1 MSRVGLSVAMG
12 LLLVACGRTPI
23 SQLKIIGGRPTAEH
37 RPWFVQLMDSS
48 TSAEGFCGG
57 TLVAPRIVMTA
68 AHCIDLAASRSLHVA
83 LGLADGA
90 NLNVNHPVKVEA
102 LIIHPQYS
110 ASDLK
115 NDIAVLYLAN
125 YDGVEFERPVHPLP
139 YTQDRALPEKNN
151 NMVTVVG
158 LGNTTSIGNLF
169 DQVIREV
176 EIPVL
181 DLKKCSETY
190 PDVGESHIC
199 AGDIQQ
205 GGRDSCQGDSGGP
218 MVAKNE
224 NGTWELVGIV
234 SYGNGCAQKSGPG
247 VYTRVGSHS
256 AFIEAAITDLATPRG
271 SDLAR
276 DVSRFVRTRCASQF
290 GYLPFEQGSS
300 DSHRRNTIYGLDLK
314 NFALNEV
321 ETIPTGRKID
331 ECEFIFDG
339 MKVHAEW
346 LLLGDQSR
354 TLNSKVTV
362 FATAD
367 DGRKFISRPQRLTYL
382 QDSLICSTSQGHLT
396 LADQRHFTYVI
407 FKDVLYGLGEPVDP
421 PGNDQTTWGCSVSD
435 ASIETYEI
443 SYSGTSERQ
452 LAARIHHKSVGTIAV
467 KLMRM
472 DQDLRLTA
480 RFMTDD
486 GFRGI
491 LILDNASNDDL
502 FTWNMSCPM
511 PFNVKLSSGEVRSAS
526 PNPQGAGYQIVLDA
540 IHDADG
546 VIHSGGKLAL
556 PVDHG
561 NARAL
566 SECTINGVI
575 VPIIQRTIVK

>member
-1 MSRVGLSVAMG
+1 MSRVGLSVALG
-12 LLLVACGRTPI
+12 LLLVACGPSPI
-23 SQLKIIGGRPTAEH
+23 SQLKIIGGRPAAEH

-68 AHCIDLAASRSLHVA
+68 AHCIDLATSRSLHVA

-115 NDIAVLYLAN
+115 NDIAILYLAN

-139 YTQDRALPEKNN
+139 YAQDRALPERNN
-151 NMVTVVG
+151 DIVTVVG
-158 LGNTTSIGNLF
+158 LGNTTSIGNFF

-181 DLKKCSETY
+181 DLKKCSEIY

-218 MVAKNE
+218 MVAKND
-224 NGTWELVGIV
+224 NGAWELVGIV

-247 VYTRVGSHS
+247 VYTRVGSHR
-256 AFIEAAITDLATPRG
+256 AFIDAAITDLSAPRG
-271 SDLAR
+271 SDLAG
-276 DVSRFVRTRCASQF
+276 DVSRLIRTRCASQF

-300 DSHRRNTIYGLDLK
+300 DSHRRNTIYGVDLK
-314 NFALNEV
+314 NFVLNEA
-321 ETIPTGRKID
+321 ETIPAGRKLD
-331 ECEFIFDG
+331 ECDFVFDG

-346 LLLGDQSR
+346 LLLGDQPR
-354 TLNSKVTV
+354 TPNSKVTI

-396 LADQRHFTYVI
+396 LADQRHFTYVV
-407 FKDVLYGLGEPVDP
+407 FKDVFYGLGEPVAP

-443 SYSGTSERQ
+443 SYPGTSERQ
-452 LAARIHHKSVGTIAV
+452 LAARIHHKSVGTISV
-467 KLMRM
+467 KLKRM
-472 DQDLRLTA
+472 DQDLNLTA
-480 RFMTDD
+480 RFMTED
-486 GFRGI
+486 GVRGI

-502 FTWNMSCPM
+502 FTWKMSCPM
-511 PFNVKLSSGEVRSAS
+511 PFNVKLSSGDVRSAA
-526 PNPQGAGYQIVLDA
+526 PIPEGAGYQVVVDA

-546 VIHSGGKLAL
+546 VIRSGGKIAL
-556 PVDHG
+556 PIDHG
-561 NARAL
+561 KGRNL
-566 SECTINGVI
+566 SECVINDVI
-575 VPIIQRTIVK
+575 VPVVQSAILN